1 MEPSAMIHWHKYEPE
16 LLTDLYEI
24 TMAASYFRE
33 GKKGEATFSLY
44 IRDCPPTRAY
54 FVAAGLESFL
64 DILENFRF
72 SSDAIDYLR
81 SLGKFSEDFLTY
93 LKNLRFSGTVRALPE
108 GTIFFP
114 YEPIIEI
121 TAPII
126 ESQILESLVMNIFH
140 IETLIASKAARCVE
154 VAQGRGLVDFSLR
167 RTHGADAAVKV
178 ARSSYLVGF
187 LGTSNLLAGKLYD
200 IPVFG
205 TMAHSYIMSF
215 EHELDAFFAYARTFP
230 ESTVLLLDTY
240 DTIKAAYKAVEV
252 AGWLKERGFKLRG
265 VRLDSGDL
273 VELSHRVK
281 DIFRANGLDDVAI
294 MASGS
299 LDEYRLHE
307 LITSGAYIDVVGIG
321 TKMGV
326 SADAPYLDF
335 AYKLVEYEGKP
346 VLKLSPGKRSWV
358 SPKQVFRYYTSDGMM
373 SHDVLTVAWDQSQ
386 KGEPLL
392 VEVVKD
398 GRIVRKPEGVKVAR
412 ERFQDQYRR
421 LPREVRLVGLPIG
434 QTHRSAPT
442 EPQEQY
448 RVVIGKA
455 LVELEEQTAEAKKI
469 QE

>member
-1 MEPSAMIHWHKYEPE
+1 MIHWHQYEPT
-16 LLTDLYEI
+16 LVTDLYEI
-24 TMAASYFRE
+24 TMAASYFHE
-33 GKKGEATFSLY
+33 GKRGEATFSMY
-44 IRDCPPTRAY
+44 IRDCPPVRGY

-64 DILENFRF
+64 NILENFRF
-72 SSDAIDYLR
+72 SDDAIDYLR
-81 SLGKFSEDFLTY
+81 SLGRFSEDFLNY
-93 LKNLRFSGTVRALPE
+93 LKGFRFSGSVRALPE

-114 YEPIIEI
+114 YEPLIEV

-154 VAQGRGLVDFSLR
+154 VAGGRGLVDFSLR
-167 RTHGADAAVKV
+167 RTHGVDAAVKV

-187 LGTSNLLAGKLYD
+187 MGTSNLMAGKLYG

-215 EHELDAFFAYARTFP
+215 EHEIDAFYAYARTFP

-240 DTIKAAYKAVEV
+240 DTVKAAYKAVEV
-252 AGWLKERGFKLRG
+252 AKWLQERGMKLRG

-281 DIFRANGLDDVAI
+281 EIFRANGLDEVAI

-299 LDEYRLHE
+299 LDEYSLHK
-307 LITSGAYIDVVGIG
+307 LLNSGAYIDVVGIG

-326 SADAPYLDF
+326 SADVPYLDL

-346 VLKLSPGKRSWV
+346 VLKLSPGKRSLV
-358 SPKQVFRYYTSDGMM
+358 SPKQVFRYYNSDGMM
-373 SHDVLTVAWDQSQ
+373 SHDVLTTAWDRSE

-392 VEVVKD
+392 VEVVRD
-398 GRIVRKPEGVKVAR
+398 GRIVRKPEGLGEIRA
-412 ERFQDQYRR
+412 RFQDQYSR
-421 LPREVRLVGLPIG
+421 LPAGLKEL
-434 QTHRSAPT
+434 
-442 EPQEQY
+442 EPAERY
-448 RVVIGKA
+448 NVVIGSQ
-455 LVELEEQTAEAKKI
+455 LLELEEKTAAAKRV
-469 QE
+469 ES